1 MDKRLAKEQL
11 DSFKSEHSV
20 LAQWLGTLPCEK
32 QVIVLRDLLQTA
44 EMKRKYAELCKIKFT
59 AETYTQSWFP
69 KPESSIE
76 EIAADLNTFY
86 GTTEQIPVEIR
97 ELLIESKLMKP
108 EPAEEEEEEVTPD
121 DLLSDDAAGDC
132 MCAERTCAASVTGII
147 VPYLFTAGNRSFKVE
162 SANREEFVS
171 RLTNLVMELKRDG
184 YADDMLPS
192 QFRHVSPEFL
202 KIVAG
207 TIYDQRRSE
216 LQADPNAGP
225 THEYAAKKSTGGC

>member
-1 MDKRLAKEQL
+1 MPWTNVWQ
-11 DSFKSEHSV
+11 KSSSTLSKASIQYWHS
-20 LAQWLGTLPCEK
+20 GSEPLPCEK

-171 RLTNLVMELKRDG
+171 RNTYVSAG
-184 YADDMLPS
+184 APS
-192 QFRHVSPEFL
+192 HAKYTDCVCAL
-202 KIVAG
+202 G
-207 TIYDQRRSE
+207 TSS
-216 LQADPNAGP
+216 
-225 THEYAAKKSTGGC
+225 TSFTAASVRNIPLNCRGLSYGHSNVRMD